1 MQVFPLIL
9 RACRAEIVRP
19 LNPGFRPRTLRAIC
33 NACAHR
39 VVRAKKFHQ
48 SSIRRGGGAMRIR
61 VAWHSGCGASHNTG
75 VPLTGVGR

>member
-9 RACRAEIVRP
+9 RACRAGIVRP

-33 NACAHR
+33 DACAHR

-48 SSIRRGGGAMRIR
+48 SNIHRSGRALRIP
-61 VAWHSGCGASHNTG
+61 VASHSGSCASYDTG
-75 VPLTGVGR
+75 VPLRGVGR